1 MNAKQHMKHYLVALL
16 LELKHLI
23 RVLRFRPNEQACIHE
38 LRLSLKRLKSFTFLL
53 TLLGAKKLHLSKPL
67 KKLFLAAGKVRDL
80 DLQLALG
87 PKISADFWCKHM
99 QPLWRLRSESAV
111 KKFQRVLKQL
121 SFRHLEQFLQR
132 LKSRVREL
140 RKKQI
145 FAQMVILISQKLG
158 EISDLTIPA
167 EEKTWH
173 KLRIK
178 LKRIQYWLE
187 FLVKTLKAGSPY
199 LAVHQTLK
207 NITENLGQWHD
218 RVVLVHQMD
227 KQREGTGGVQS
238 RSTKN
243 APNQQANTQANGLK
257 EQIGLLVVAL
267 KAEVHHFEQ
276 GAKSYV

>member
-23 RVLRFRPNEQACIHE
+23 RVLRFRPNEPASIHQM
-38 LRLSLKRLKSFTFLL
+38 RLSLKRLKAFTFLL
-53 TLLGAKKLHLSKPL
+53 NLLGAKKIRLSKPL

-87 PKISADFWCKHM
+87 PKISADFWRKHM

-111 KKFQRVLKQL
+111 TKFQRVLKQL

-140 RKKQI
+140 RKKQV

-158 EISDLTIPA
+158 EISDSTIHTEDKA
-167 EEKTWH
+167 WH

-218 RVVLVHQMD
+218 RVVLEQQMD
-227 KQREGTGGVQS
+227 KQREGTEGVQS
-238 RSTKN
+238 HSSKN
-243 APNQQANTQANGLK
+243 VPNRQATTQANGLK
-257 EQIGLLVVAL
+257 EQIGLLVAVL
-267 KAEVHHFEQ
+267 KAEANHFKQ

>member
-1 MNAKQHMKHYLVALL
+1 
-16 LELKHLI
+16 
-23 RVLRFRPNEQACIHE
+23 
-38 LRLSLKRLKSFTFLL
+38 
-53 TLLGAKKLHLSKPL
+53 
-67 KKLFLAAGKVRDL
+67 
-80 DLQLALG
+80 
-87 PKISADFWCKHM
+87 
-99 QPLWRLRSESAV
+99 
-111 KKFQRVLKQL
+111 
-121 SFRHLEQFLQR
+121 
-132 LKSRVREL
+132 
-140 RKKQI
+140 
-145 FAQMVILISQKLG
+145 MVILISQKLG

-227 KQREGTGGVQS
+227 KQREGTEGVQS